1 MVVTKDSGSP
11 RKRSGS
17 RSPKKETDG
26 GSPKR
31 KKLTQLDKLKKL
43 TTIVADTGDFG
54 KIKQFQPEDAT
65 TNPTLLLQAVQ
76 MQEYKGI
83 LDKAIEHGKKKNL
96 QGDELVTEV
105 CDKLAVLFGAEI
117 LKIVPGYVSTEVDA
131 NLSFD
136 TEKSLAKAR
145 KLIKMYEEIGISKN
159 RILIKLGSTWES
171 IRACE
176 TLQKEGISCNMTLL
190 FSFAQAVA
198 CAEAKAT
205 LISPFVGRILDW
217 YKKSTGKTAYSRDED
232 PGVVSVRQIFA
243 YYKKF
248 GYKTVVMGASFRN
261 TDEILGLA
269 GCDKLTISP
278 KLLDELQNIDADVE
292 KVLDAEAAKK
302 DTSIKKIQIDEA
314 SFRWMMNEDAMATEK
329 LSEGIRNFATDLEKL
344 KAVVRNAL

>member
-1 MVVTKDSGSP
+1 MKKSP
-11 RKRSGS
+11 GKKSRS
-17 RSPKKETDG
+17 RSPTKGSGESSSPKKQKKEA
-26 GSPKR
+26 S
-31 KKLTQLDKLKKL
+31 QLESLKKF
-43 TTIVADTGDFG
+43 TTIVADTGDFE

-76 MQEYKGI
+76 MPEYKVI
-83 LDKAIEHGKKKNL
+83 LDNAINYAKAKHLHG
-96 QGDELVTEV
+96 DALVMEV
-105 CDKLAVLFGAEI
+105 CDKLAVSFGSEI

-145 KLIKMYEEIGISKN
+145 KLIKMYEEVGISRN

-171 IRACE
+171 IKACE
-176 TLQKEGISCNMTLL
+176 VLQKEGISCNMTLL

-232 PGVVSVRQIFA
+232 PGVISVRRIWA

-248 GYKTVVMGASFRN
+248 DHATVVMGASFRN
-261 TDEILGLA
+261 KDEILGLA

-278 KLLDELQNIDADVE
+278 KLLDELQQDESAVE
-292 KVLDAEAAKK
+292 KVLDVQAAKT
-302 DTSIKKIQIDEA
+302 DASIKKITMDEA
-314 SFRWMMNEDAMATEK
+314 TFRWMMNEDAMATEK
-329 LSEGIRNFATDLEKL
+329 LSEGIRNFAKDLEKL
-344 KAVVRNAL
+344 KDVVRSALN